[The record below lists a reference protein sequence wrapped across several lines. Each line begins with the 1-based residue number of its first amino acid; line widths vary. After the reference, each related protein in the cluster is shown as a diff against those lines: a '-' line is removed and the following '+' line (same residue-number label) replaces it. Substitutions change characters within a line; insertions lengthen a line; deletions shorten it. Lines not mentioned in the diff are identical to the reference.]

1 MAIAIRLCSAV
12 AASHKTLATY
22 DLYLQIHSAGNQDET
37 EETKCAIPFA
47 ATLLCARELIELEPG
62 RPSPAKFAAIEN
74 AISQAKFMLDRI
86 SIAGCPPTVE
96 VRSSAPDSSLFQTS

>member
-86 SIAGCPPTVE
+86 SEEQSTRLTSSRMSS
-96 VRSSAPDSSLFQTS
+96 RSSDLGL